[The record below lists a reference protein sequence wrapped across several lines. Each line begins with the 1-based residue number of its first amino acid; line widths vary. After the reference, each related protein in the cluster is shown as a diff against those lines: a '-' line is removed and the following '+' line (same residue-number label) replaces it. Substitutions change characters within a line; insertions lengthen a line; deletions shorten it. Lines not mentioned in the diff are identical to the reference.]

1 MAGNSELW
9 VQCFTCCLTARSAR
23 NGGRRSNNGSR
34 PHQRHR
40 IDRSMIGVP
49 TNFRHTAH
57 ISSGDIDMSIAQL
70 ADLQTQMQ
78 RKGGDLGAKV
88 PSHPESWSWCFH
100 LLPFSPG
107 LKFPF
112 CWYCLFP
119 GSVLSLRYTAFI
131 LPTYCPIVLG
141 SACSEPLRP
150 VWIAAQIYID
160 DADDDSNRLSCFRRA
175 DSFTIVSRTRRHISC
190 NQYLKWQT
198 EWET

>member
-78 RKGGDLGAKV
+78 RKGGDLGAK
-88 PSHPESWSWCFH
+88 
-100 LLPFSPG
+100 
-107 LKFPF
+107 
-112 CWYCLFP
+112 CLDLH
-119 GSVLSLRYTAFI
+119 VLSHCDQFGSRHRSTSMTQMMI
-131 LPTYCPIVLG
+131 LIVCLVSG
-141 SACSEPLRP
+141 VL
-150 VWIAAQIYID
+150 IA
-160 DADDDSNRLSCFRRA
+160 
-175 DSFTIVSRTRRHISC
+175 SR
-190 NQYLKWQT
+190 
-198 EWET
+198 